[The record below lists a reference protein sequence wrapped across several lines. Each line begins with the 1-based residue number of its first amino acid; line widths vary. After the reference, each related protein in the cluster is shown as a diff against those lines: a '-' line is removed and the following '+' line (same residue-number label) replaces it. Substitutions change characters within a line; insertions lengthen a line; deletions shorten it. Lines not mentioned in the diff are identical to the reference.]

1 MKKQSWVLAGV
12 LAALGV
18 SLVSVR
24 IASAEARE
32 SELRQDLMQIQKENE
47 PYPQSFKIL
56 MGDEDAGWLGVQTQ
70 EITTETVKEYKLPAE
85 RGVVLQEVTA
95 DSPAAKAGLKEHDVV
110 TEVDGQRVQGTA
122 QFRRMIHEIP
132 AGRTVQLTVWRD
144 GRSQSIAVTLGKAEE
159 ARSGVFGAS
168 PSNSYSY
175 SFRVPDMSEVEIPRM
190 NLGTLDLFNSRPRL
204 GVDVEEIDGQLGSYF
219 GVPEGEGV
227 LVRSVNDGSPA
238 EKAGVK
244 AGDVITSV
252 NGERIRSVGDLRE
265 KLAAKHE
272 EKSAKLGI
280 LRNKSEMNVTV
291 ELPTPEKKKAVRLS
305 SGVNI

>member
-1 MKKQSWVLAGV
+1 V
-12 LAALGV
+12 
-18 SLVSVR
+18 
-24 IASAEARE
+24 
-32 SELRQDLMQIQKENE
+32 ELQKESAPRAE
-47 PYPQSFKIL
+47 TFKIL

-70 EITTETVKEYKLPAE
+70 EVTAETVKEFKLPAE

-110 TEVDGQRVQGTA
+110 TEIDGQRVQGTA

-132 AGRTVQLTVWRD
+132 AGRTVQLTVWRN
-144 GRSQSIAVTLGKAEE
+144 GQSQNIATTLGKAEE
-159 ARSGVFGAS
+159 AHSNFFGAL
-168 PSNSYSY
+168 PSNSYS
-175 SFRVPDMSEVEIPRM
+175 FRMPDMPEVEIPRM
-190 NLGTLDLFNSRPRL
+190 NFGPMELFTSRPRL
-204 GVDVEEIDGQLGSYF
+204 GVDVEDIDGQLGTYF

-227 LVRSVNDGSPA
+227 LVRSVNAGSSA

-252 NGERIRSVGDLRE
+252 NSERIRSVGDLRE

-291 ELPTPEKKKAVRLS
+291 ELPAPEKKKAVHLNG
-305 SGVNI
+305 GVNI